1 MASNRADLAAMMYPL
16 SRALIAAELPI
27 LRAHEISMWGY
38 AVLNTL
44 VEAPIRTQS
53 ALAKEIGADKTR
65 IIPVLDELQERAL
78 IERTADPDDRRAR
91 HLAVTE
97 AGRALRDAVQA
108 DIQRGEQRLLA
119 RLPAADRKAFLRA
132 LALLSELPPGEI
144 TYATP

>member
-1 MASNRADLAAMMYPL
+1 MMYPL

-44 VEAPIRTQS
+44 VEQPIHTQS

-78 IERTADPDDRRAR
+78 IVRTPDPDDRRAR
-91 HLAVTE
+91 QLAVTD

-119 RLPAADRKAFLRA
+119 LLPAADRKAFLRS
-132 LALLSELPPGEI
+132 LALLAGLPPEEI
-144 TYATP
+144 SYSAP

>member
-1 MASNRADLAAMMYPL
+1 MASNRPDLAAMMYPL

-44 VEAPIRTQS
+44 VEQPIHTQS

-78 IERTADPDDRRAR
+78 IVRTPDPDDRRAR
-91 HLAVTE
+91 QLAVTD

-119 RLPAADRKAFLRA
+119 LLPAADRKAFLRS
-132 LALLSELPPGEI
+132 LALLAELPPEEI
-144 TYATP
+144 SYSAP

>member
-1 MASNRADLAAMMYPL
+1 MSSNRADLAAMMYPL

-27 LRAHEISMWGY
+27 LRAHDISMWGY

-44 VEAPIRTQS
+44 VEQPIHKQA

-78 IERTADPDDRRAR
+78 IERTPDPDDRRAR
-91 HLAVTE
+91 QLAVTD

-108 DIQRGEQRLLA
+108 DIQRGEDRLLA

-132 LALLSELPPGEI
+132 LALLTELPSEEI
-144 TYATP
+144 TYAAP

>member
-44 VEAPIRTQS
+44 VEQPIHTQS

-78 IERTADPDDRRAR
+78 IERTPDPDDRRAR
-91 HLAVTE
+91 QLAVTE

-108 DIQRGEQRLLA
+108 DIQRGE
-119 RLPAADRKAFLRA
+119 D
-132 LALLSELPPGEI
+132 
-144 TYATP
+144 

>member
-44 VEAPIRTQS
+44 VEQPIHTQS
-53 ALAKEIGADKTR
+53 ALAKAIGADKTR

-78 IERTADPDDRRAR
+78 IERTPDPDDRRAR
-91 HLAVTE
+91 QLAVTD

-108 DIQRGEQRLLA
+108 DIQRGEDRLLA

-132 LALLSELPPGEI
+132 LALLADLPPEEI
-144 TYATP
+144 TYSAP

>member
-27 LRAHEISMWGY
+27 LRTHEISMWGY

-44 VEAPIRTQS
+44 VEQPIHTQS
-53 ALAKEIGADKTR
+53 ALAKAIGADKTR

-78 IERTADPDDRRAR
+78 IERTPDPEDRRAR
-91 HLAVTE
+91 QLAVTD
-97 AGRALRDAVQA
+97 AGRALRDAVQT
-108 DIQRGEQRLLA
+108 DIQRGEDHLLA

-132 LALLSELPPGEI
+132 LALLAELPPEEI
-144 TYATP
+144 TYSAS

>member
-27 LRAHEISMWGY
+27 LRTHEISMWGY

-44 VEAPIRTQS
+44 VEQPIHTQS
-53 ALAKEIGADKTR
+53 ALAKAIGADKTR

-78 IERTADPDDRRAR
+78 IERSPDPEDRRAR
-91 HLAVTE
+91 QLAVTD
-97 AGRALRDAVQA
+97 AGRALRAAVQT
-108 DIQRGEQRLLA
+108 DIQRGEDHLLA

-132 LALLSELPPGEI
+132 LALLADLPPEEI
-144 TYATP
+144 TYSAP

>member
-1 MASNRADLAAMMYPL
+1 MMYPL

-44 VEAPIRTQS
+44 VERPIHTQS

-78 IERTADPDDRRAR
+78 IERTPDPDDRRAR
-91 HLAVTE
+91 QLAVTD

-108 DIQRGEQRLLA
+108 DIQRGEERLLA
-119 RLPAADRKAFLRA
+119 RLPAADRAAFLRA
-132 LALLSELPPGEI
+132 LALLAELPPEEI
-144 TYATP
+144 SYSTP

>member
-16 SRALIAAELPI
+16 SRALITAELPI

-38 AVLNTL
+38 SVLNTL
-44 VEAPIRTQS
+44 VEQPIHTQS

-78 IERTADPDDRRAR
+78 IERTPDPDDRRAR
-91 HLAVTE
+91 LLAVTD

-108 DIQRGEQRLLA
+108 DIQRGEERLLA

-132 LALLSELPPGEI
+132 LALLAELPAEEI
-144 TYATP
+144 TYSAP

>member
-27 LRAHEISMWGY
+27 LRTHEISMWGY

-44 VEAPIRTQS
+44 VEQPIHTQS
-53 ALAKEIGADKTR
+53 ALAKAIGADKTR

-78 IERTADPDDRRAR
+78 IERTPDPEDRRAR
-91 HLAVTE
+91 QLAVTD
-97 AGRALRDAVQA
+97 AGRALRDAVQT
-108 DIQRGEQRLLA
+108 DIQRGEDHLLA

-132 LALLSELPPGEI
+132 LALLAELPPEEI
-144 TYATP
+144 IYPAS